1 MDCYYLYTQRKTF
14 KHSGIFRNCVPVLPF
29 NKHRHSICER
39 AICHDS
45 ISIKCKCSYFPVF
58 LCKITYVC
66 CATKVFMCA
75 LYIACG
81 GILFRYCVP
90 VIPPINKHIF
100 TLDCVSVPGR
110 QFPISHWISNEDL
123 AFTNQV
129 QYRHGRIVIL
139 EAGLYYVYSQLAF
152 LEVFDTPGAMVD
164 TGAQS
169 LSHYIYR

>member
-1 MDCYYLYTQRKTF
+1 
-14 KHSGIFRNCVPVLPF
+14 
-29 NKHRHSICER
+29 
-39 AICHDS
+39 
-45 ISIKCKCSYFPVF
+45 
-58 LCKITYVC
+58 
-66 CATKVFMCA
+66 
-75 LYIACG
+75 
-81 GILFRYCVP
+81 
-90 VIPPINKHIF
+90 
-100 TLDCVSVPGR
+100 VPGR